1 MKNEN
6 LIYLLEVIASTAS
19 NDIESDEFEV
29 VWEDQNG
36 MEGWT
41 TESIT
46 ATAKQAADALKH
58 DVCDIDRDEFKQQ
71 LLMSILLAER
81 SETVGTDFEDGTYE
95 QGVRD
100 ALQWVAGWI
109 SSAAPLNPEEYPEIV
124 AEANSLVKASECK
137 TMGPTCRGCPDCGP
151 VMGNATYQ
159 AMFGQQQDGV

>member
-46 ATAKQAADALKH
+46 ATAKQAADALKQAG
-58 DVCDIDRDEFKQQ
+58 VVIPAMNAITPELAKQF
-71 LLMSILLAER
+71 LLAGLL
-81 SETVGTDFEDGTYE
+81 SFKSDTDGSDFEDGTYE
-95 QGVRD
+95 NGVRD
-100 ALQWVAGWI
+100 ALAWVCGFG
-109 SSAAPLNPEEYPEIV
+109 SEPLLESEYPEFASNIEQELI
-124 AEANSLVKASECK
+124 EAV
-137 TMGPTCRGCPDCGP
+137 MRGP
-151 VMGNATYQ
+151 VGTNAGDALRT
-159 AMFGQQQDGV
+159 AIDNAKADGV